1 MVICEP
7 QVLWII
13 VVVIMWAGAMQG
25 MTHRVV
31 HPLALFGS
39 SLYAYEKRCVLL
51 PRTITRTTRDP
62 VEEEFVQ

>member
-1 MVICEP
+1 M
-7 QVLWII
+7 
-13 VVVIMWAGAMQG
+13 VVIMWAGAMQG

-39 SLYAYEKRCVLL
+39 SLYVYEKRCVLL